1 MAPGKRGARLST
13 APHRPTTV
21 RRVSVS
27 GEGERSR
34 ISRRKGSKVAVFA
47 MARHLAQLIYRM
59 LKHGQDYLDIGAD
72 RYEALMNARRL
83 AGLKEAARSLG
94 YDMVPTEAPAA

>member
-1 MAPGKRGARLST
+1 MAAATFERGKSALGAQFR
-13 APHRPTTV
+13 
-21 RRVSVS
+21 
-27 GEGERSR
+27 R

-59 LKHGQDYLDIGAD
+59 LKHGQDHVDMGAD
-72 RYEALMNARRL
+72 RYETLMNARRL

-94 YDMVPTEAPAA
+94 YDMVPREAFAV